1 MIDVESQLRET
12 FRQHE
17 RGVVVRETLLES
29 AVRRAGR
36 RQRHRRVV
44 VTVCAGVAL
53 AASAIVISANLGQ
66 ERSNLATEGPIDP
79 AVLDI
84 GPVELLPPGDDTV
97 LEAPGVF
104 VLRTTDGEI
113 TAFSQRAPKEG
124 CRLVLATDLE
134 DITLD
139 PEVVFHDPCHGQ
151 NFDRDGRSIGGPGLR
166 GMYRYDLSTERGRI
180 LVDTSLARPGPY
192 LDGIEGAEMS
202 VDRRGPTDDDAMR
215 WREALETAANSAE
228 GSDPGPFV
236 WPLGAFHDP
245 ATDVVTVP
253 FTIDGLA
260 ADLQVAPEGAL
271 PELVVPD
278 PNEFVLDVGRL
289 VISTPREGS
298 VLHGEMNLAD
308 GRMLRIRVLI
318 PTCQGCQGGL
328 APSLDDLAAL
338 IDRASTAAV
347 E

>member
-36 RQRHRRVV
+36 RQRHQRVV
-44 VTVCAGVAL
+44 VSVCAAVVV
-53 AASAIVISANLGQ
+53 AASAVVISATLGQ
-66 ERSNLATEGPIDP
+66 ERSHLAAEGPIDP

-84 GPVELLPPGDDTV
+84 GPVELLPPGDETV
-97 LEAPGVF
+97 LEVPPVF

-113 TAFSQRAPKEG
+113 TAFSRRAPKQG
-124 CRLVLATDLE
+124 CRLVLATNLE
-134 DITLD
+134 DITVD

-151 NFDRDGRSIGGPGLR
+151 SFDRDGRSIGGPGVR
-166 GMYRYDLSTERGRI
+166 GMYRYDLSTDSGRI

-192 LDGIEGAEMS
+192 IDGIEGAEMS
-202 VDRRGPTDDDAMR
+202 VDRRGPTDDDAVR
-215 WREALETAANSAE
+215 WREALTTAASSAE

-245 ATDVVTVP
+245 VTDVVTVP

-260 ADLQVAPEGAL
+260 AELQVAPDGAL
-271 PELVVPD
+271 PELAVPESNRFD
-278 PNEFVLDVGRL
+278 LDAGRL
-289 VISTPREGS
+289 VISTPRAGS

-308 GRMLRIRVLI
+308 GLVLRIDVLI

-328 APSLDDLAAL
+328 ATGLEDLVTL
-338 IDRASTAAV
+338 IDQTATAAV

>member
-1 MIDVESQLRET
+1 MIDVESKLRET

-84 GPVELLPPGDDTV
+84 GPVELLSPGDDTV

-134 DITLD
+134 DITLN
-139 PEVVFHDPCHGQ
+139 PEVVFHDPCQGQ
-151 NFDRDGRSIGGPGLR
+151 SFDRDGRSIGGPGVR
-166 GMYRYDLSTERGRI
+166 GMYRYDLSTDRGRI
-180 LVDTSLARPGPY
+180 LVDTGLARPGPY
-192 LDGIEGAEMS
+192 IDGIEGAEMS
-202 VDRRGPTDDDAMR
+202 PDRLGATDDVAVR
-215 WREALETAANSAE
+215 WRDALQTAANAVE
-228 GSDPGPFV
+228 GSDSAQFV

-245 ATDVVTVP
+245 TTDVVTVP
-253 FTIDGLA
+253 FTISGVTGELQA
-260 ADLQVAPEGAL
+260 APSGAL
-271 PELVVPD
+271 PDVVVTE
-278 PNEFVLDVGRL
+278 PNRFDLEAGRL
-289 VISTPREGS
+289 IISTPRDGS
-298 VLHGEMNLAD
+298 VLLGEMTIAN
-308 GRMLRIRVLI
+308 GKVLRIGVLI
-318 PTCQGCQGGL
+318 PTCPRCEGEI
-328 APSLDDLAAL
+328 APSLDDVVAL
-338 IDRASTAAV
+338 IDRTATAAAG
-347 E
+347 